1 LIDDATSAFDRRK
14 RLKAFRQCEM
24 TRMSIFVIF
33 CGAIT
38 TLLADGVEKG
48 SWLVGFVLLGVFSAT
63 RLAATDPDATETMVR
78 DLRQTL
84 RAADL
89 VVA

>member
-1 LIDDATSAFDRRK
+1 
-14 RLKAFRQCEM
+14 M
-24 TRMSIFVIF
+24 
-33 CGAIT
+33 
-38 TLLADGVEKG
+38 ADGVEKG

>member
-1 LIDDATSAFDRRK
+1 M
-14 RLKAFRQCEM
+14 AFRDASIGGGKM
-24 TRMSIFVIF
+24 TIWVDS
-33 CGAIT
+33 
-38 TLLADGVEKG
+38 VEKS
-48 SWLVGFVLLGVFSAT
+48 SWLVGFVLLGGFSAA
-63 RLAATDPDATETMVR
+63 RLAATCDPDATETIVR

>member
-1 LIDDATSAFDRRK
+1 
-14 RLKAFRQCEM
+14 M
-24 TRMSIFVIF
+24 TLMTDS
-33 CGAIT
+33 
-38 TLLADGVEKG
+38 VEKS
-48 SWLVGFVLLGVFSAT
+48 SWLVGFVLLGGFSGA
-63 RLAATDPDATETMVR
+63 RLAATCDPDATETIVR

>member
-1 LIDDATSAFDRRK
+1 M
-14 RLKAFRQCEM
+14 AFRDASIGGGKM
-24 TRMSIFVIF
+24 TIWV
-33 CGAIT
+33 
-38 TLLADGVEKG
+38 DGVEKG

>member
-1 LIDDATSAFDRRK
+1 
-14 RLKAFRQCEM
+14 M
-24 TRMSIFVIF
+24 TLRVDS
-33 CGAIT
+33 
-38 TLLADGVEKG
+38 VEKV
-48 SWLVGFVLLGVFSAT
+48 SWLVGFVLLGVFSAA
-63 RLAATDPDATETMVR
+63 RMAATCDPDATETIVR